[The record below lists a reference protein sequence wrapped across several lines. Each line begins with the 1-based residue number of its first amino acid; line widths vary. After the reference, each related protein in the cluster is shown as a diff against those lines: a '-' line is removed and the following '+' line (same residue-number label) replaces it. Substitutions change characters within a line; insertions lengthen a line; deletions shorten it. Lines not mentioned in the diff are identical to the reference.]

1 MTKHII
7 PSLLLV
13 SLIMTVA
20 TLSCAP
26 ESCYE
31 DTTSAAM
38 AGFYE
43 TGTGINISPD
53 SVTVFGAGSVNDT
66 LWFSQKNIK
75 SVNIYLDPSSPSCS
89 YVFIINGI
97 QDTITFNYS
106 SFPHLISK
114 ECGYSMFHTV
124 ETCTSTK
131 NIIDTVIIRNR
142 NITIPYEENIRIFF

>member
-1 MTKHII
+1 MINYI
-7 PSLLLV
+7 RPSLLLV
-13 SLIMTVA
+13 SVILTVA

-31 DTTSAAM
+31 DTTSAVI

-43 TGTGINISPD
+43 TGTGVNISPD

-66 LWFSQKNIK
+66 LVSSQKNVK
-75 SVNIYLDPSSPSCS
+75 SVNIYLDPASPSCS
-89 YVFIINGI
+89 YVFIIDGI

-106 SFPHLISK
+106 SFAHLISK
-114 ECGYSMFHTV
+114 ECGYSMFHTL

-131 NIIDTVIIRNR
+131 NLIDTVIIRNR